1 VAYPIKSLPT
11 RAAERALKVL
21 AGSWK
26 PMILKHLIDGPK
38 RLSELKRL
46 LPKASQKVLIQQ
58 LREME
63 EHGIARRQLFAQ
75 VPMRVEYSATELG
88 KSLEPLLASLCEW
101 GRRHAAELDQL
112 DQLEACTAEPA
123 EPLKPTGPRG

>member
-1 VAYPIKSLPT
+1 MAYPIKSLPT

-26 PMILKHLIDGPK
+26 PTILQHLISGPK

-46 LPKASQKVLIQQ
+46 VPKVSQKVLIQQ

-63 EHGIARRQLFAQ
+63 DHGIAHRQLFAQ
-75 VPMRVEYSATELG
+75 VPPRVEYSATELG
-88 KSLEPLLASLCEW
+88 KSLEPLLASLCAW
-101 GRRHAAELDQL
+101 GRRHAAELDEL
-112 DQLEACTAEPA
+112 GQLEACAAEPA
-123 EPLKPTGPRG
+123 PGGGR